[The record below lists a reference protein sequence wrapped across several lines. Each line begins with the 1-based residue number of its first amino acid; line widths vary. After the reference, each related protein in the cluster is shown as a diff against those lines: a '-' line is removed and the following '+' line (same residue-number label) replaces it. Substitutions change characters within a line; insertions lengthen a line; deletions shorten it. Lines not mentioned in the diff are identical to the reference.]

1 MKWALSANKVSLKEA
16 SGTDHLLLCLFH
28 TNFIIGGEPVPLSPS
43 IQAEQIYEDHV
54 RVDLNRWARRLLK
67 RPGLLERTSKA
78 LQTKVNDKII
88 PKKVQ
93 AVITVTV
100 KGLVQSV
107 VFGLDFI
114 PKSAPTYE
122 ISLQERDQLARLLLV
137 KYKRIAAAEG
147 AGTGAGGFTLAIAD
161 FPALIVIKMKFLF
174 ELAHIYGFS
183 TQDYRERL
191 FLLYIFQLAFSS
203 QEKRPELFQ
212 VIVNWEKNLE
222 SCPAKEGYLQQI
234 DWDQFQKEYRDA
246 IDFRKTLQLIPGLG
260 TVVGAWANYGLV
272 NDLGTVGMNCYRL
285 RISGGVYFDKGH
297 AARD

>member
-1 MKWALSANKVSLKEA
+1 
-16 SGTDHLLLCLFH
+16 LLLRLFDGKCV
-28 TNFIIGGEPVPLSPS
+28 IGGEAVPIYHP
-43 IQAEQIYEDHV
+43 IQEEQTYENQV
-54 RVDLNRWARRLLK
+54 RVELNRWARRLLK
-67 RPGLLERTSKA
+67 RPGLLERTSKV

-93 AVITVTV
+93 TVITATV
-100 KGLVQSV
+100 KGLVKSV

-114 PKSAPTYE
+114 PKSAPVYE
-122 ISLQERDQLARLLLV
+122 TSLQKRDQLARTLLV

-174 ELAHIYGFS
+174 ELAQVYGFS

-191 FLLYIFQLAFSS
+191 FLLYIFQLTFSS
-203 QEKRPELFQ
+203 QEKRPELFD
-212 VIVNWEKNLE
+212 VILNWERNIG
-222 SCPAKEGYLQQI
+222 SCPAEEGYLQQI
-234 DWDQFQKEYRDA
+234 DWEQFQREYRDA
-246 IDFRKTLQLIPGLG
+246 LDFRKTLQLIPGLG

-297 AARD
+297 FASD